1 MYIGPLELKSIE
13 SVDFDST
20 ELLNF
25 LESKKE
31 SLDVYHR
38 HVAVVSCYRKEHDK
52 NTTVNIYQRKFPFFM
67 NFIVTTSN
75 EKLIGISLSQP
86 MALSPAIYKTQ
97 ELRSFEYFKRT
108 FEMITNEQCN
118 LQCGI
123 IKLPFKTKFIG
134 VSGPEEFLKKEI
146 YSEKI
151 LGYESFSFAS
161 KVDSELF
168 QRIEKYKDGVYKI
181 CKTVINDDGINFFI
195 IDKTV
200 MDEFRPLLS
209 EIVSLLRK
217 KHNLMPAK
225 YFSISEKIVGSF
237 VLELNNLFSAQPFT
251 QVDKF
256 LEEYEKIKLDIM
268 KHFTYKE

>member
-1 MYIGPLELKSIE
+1 MYIGPLELKGIE

-31 SLDVYHR
+31 RLDVYHR

-52 NTTVNIYQRKFPFFM
+52 NATVNIYQRKFPFFM
-67 NFIVTTSN
+67 NFMVTTSN

-86 MALSPAIYKTQ
+86 MALSPAIYKIQ
-97 ELRSFEYFKRT
+97 DLKSFDHFKNI
-108 FEMITNEQCN
+108 FEMFANEQCN

-123 IKLPFKTKFIG
+123 IKLPFKTKFIAI
-134 VSGPEEFLKKEI
+134 SGPGEFLRKEI

-161 KVDSELF
+161 KVNDEIL

-181 CKTVINDDGINFFI
+181 CKTIINDDGINFFV
-195 IDKTV
+195 IDKSV
-200 MDEFRPLLS
+200 LDEFRPLLS
-209 EIVSLLRK
+209 EVVSLLRK

-237 VLELNNLFSAQPFT
+237 VLDINSLFSAQPFT

-268 KHFTYKE
+268 KHFTYK